1 MRAISSSTDVHGV
14 RYTQKRERLE
24 RIKRVNEVE
33 KKQPLTKIGEYESRG
48 MTKEDKEKTIT
59 MTPQQAFR
67 KEIAQLNNLPIYRK
81 MQNKENDESKKDKEE
96 KEKEQE
102 R

>member
-24 RIKRVNEVE
+24 KIKRVNEVE
-33 KKQPLTKIGEYESRG
+33 EKQQLTKAGEYESRG
-48 MTKEDKEKTIT
+48 MTKEDKEKTST

-67 KEIAQLNNLPIYRK
+67 KEIAQIHNSPIYRK
-81 MQNKENDESKKDKEE
+81 MQNKENNQSKKDKEE
-96 KEKEQE
+96 QE